1 MIDIDRVRADTPGC
15 RDLVHLNNAGSAL
28 PPAVVLETTVDYL
41 REEAA
46 NGGYETHQRRESQL
60 DAVYDSLAALIGADA
75 SEIALADNATRAW
88 DVVFYGL
95 RFTPGERILTCR
107 SEYGSNAIAYL
118 QQAAR
123 TGVEVRVIG
132 DDADGQID
140 LAHLERELAEPGVRL
155 VSMTHIPTQGGLI
168 NPAAAVGALASAAG
182 VPFLLDACQS
192 VGQLDLDVAEL
203 KCDVLTGTGRKFLRG
218 PRGTGF
224 LYVREGMTDRFE
236 PAVLDNGSAT
246 WTSPGT
252 YELAPGAR
260 RYETWEKNYA
270 AVAGL
275 GAAADYA
282 LSLGTAAIEAR
293 VVALGELLRST
304 LAGIDG
310 VRIHDLGSSR
320 CGIVSFTVAGLT
332 PDAVKHALAAERVN
346 VSVSKGT
353 SSQWDLPAR
362 GLSTVV
368 RASAHYY
375 NTEEEIAQVGSLV
388 ERLVADN
395 GPHDPR
401 H

>member
-168 NPAAAVGALASAAG
+168 NPAAAVGALASA
-182 VPFLLDACQS
+182 
-192 VGQLDLDVAEL
+192 
-203 KCDVLTGTGRKFLRG
+203 
-218 PRGTGF
+218 
-224 LYVREGMTDRFE
+224 
-236 PAVLDNGSAT
+236 
-246 WTSPGT
+246 
-252 YELAPGAR
+252 
-260 RYETWEKNYA
+260 
-270 AVAGL
+270 
-275 GAAADYA
+275 
-282 LSLGTAAIEAR
+282 
-293 VVALGELLRST
+293 
-304 LAGIDG
+304 
-310 VRIHDLGSSR
+310 
-320 CGIVSFTVAGLT
+320 
-332 PDAVKHALAAERVN
+332 
-346 VSVSKGT
+346 
-353 SSQWDLPAR
+353 
-362 GLSTVV
+362 
-368 RASAHYY
+368 
-375 NTEEEIAQVGSLV
+375 
-388 ERLVADN
+388 
-395 GPHDPR
+395 
-401 H
+401 